1 MPPPLSPLTPSHQNS
16 RSFSPSPGDLIAQKG
31 VDHEDMIQT
40 HAFENAPSSPM
51 KMVDDANI
59 SNQDNLSFTPS
70 RESQGLD
77 QREDDFDDDFSQPA
91 SSSPFME
98 QGRDCTAD
106 LQMLPQRQPSLDV
119 DKRLSTTRKRSFE
132 HGPEDHD
139 EEEASD
145 GRFRKSASRREVP
158 DINVYADED
167 TSFGAEQNLN
177 LEGVEPGTAN
187 SMMEEKHDEGMST
200 VLRGNHNDS
209 ILNENENEHLPQAD
223 NSMIDDSH
231 DFMDDT
237 CLSTFSAV
245 PNADMTSFAGLRGDS
260 PFKSARPLPSSP
272 SKVDEVETREL
283 DPNTPPIAQKSP
295 RKGALLDM
303 SSPIGSPTPKRREPR
318 AEDNVR
324 GTPNLLDLTDQQ
336 TFFPRK
342 RYSMQN
348 ERYSPSRR
356 SPLRAAR
363 EPIRS
368 SPKVS
373 LLDFDIPA
381 APTPRSIPTVTPR
394 ELESLKSRFLSE
406 ISSLKATLSGRE
418 AEVSSLKQAVADA
431 ERRVGEALEEV
442 RNEAA
447 GKEALEIEQVEWQRR
462 GQEMDNVLRSV
473 RAEIVEGDRERE
485 QLIKRME
492 EAEKDREHL
501 ESRMAE
507 LEAQLSAARS
517 SMSSNTPQGA
527 SHTKTAEETAKEVQD
542 AVEKMAAELHVV
554 YKKKHETKVGALK
567 KSYEARWDKRVR
579 AAEDKLKIVN
589 EENEGLRRERDAALS
604 EASRPNP
611 GPSPGTLAH
620 ENEEHEAEKQILQAQ
635 IKGLQQEMATLK
647 NDGERLHNELRM
659 ERAEK
664 GELVAAVDE
673 WLAIQQNQLPSQSP
687 GPQDDDQP
695 ELPSTETSISDGFQ
709 RSLGRSGS
717 SGIRPPSTGSSG
729 PGEKKIPK
737 IAAAGNR
744 HVRDN
749 SGGKSGIAVF
759 TPGRSGIMGSIERM
773 GRGGN

>member
-1 MPPPLSPLTPSHQNS
+1 
-16 RSFSPSPGDLIAQKG
+16 
-31 VDHEDMIQT
+31 MIQT
-40 HAFENAPSSPM
+40 DTFENALSSPT
-51 KMVDDANI
+51 KMADDANMG
-59 SNQDNLSFTPS
+59 SQDNLSFTPL
-70 RESQGLD
+70 REPQGLD
-77 QREDDFDDDFSQPA
+77 LEKDGFDDDFLPQD
-91 SSSPFME
+91 SSLSFIEQE
-98 QGRDCTAD
+98 QGGDCTED
-106 LQMLPQRQPSLDV
+106 LQVAKRQPTLDV
-119 DKRLSTTRKRSFE
+119 KERSNTPRKRSFE
-132 HGPEDHD
+132 HGPQDQD
-139 EEEASD
+139 EEAALD

-167 TSFGAEQNLN
+167 ASLGAERKDPESL
-177 LEGVEPGTAN
+177 GHGITN
-187 SMMEEKHDEGMST
+187 SMMEEKHEGMST
-200 VLRGNHNDS
+200 VLRENNNDS
-209 ILNENENEHLPQAD
+209 ILDDKENEDLPRPD
-223 NSMIDDSH
+223 DSIIDDSH
-231 DFMDDT
+231 DLMDDT

-245 PNADMTSFAGLRGDS
+245 PNADMTSFAKLRGES
-260 PFKSARPLPSSP
+260 PFKTARPLPSSP
-272 SKVDEVETREL
+272 GKADETETRDL
-283 DPNTPPIAQKSP
+283 DPSTPPAARKSP

-303 SSPIGSPTPKRREPR
+303 GSPIGSPTPKREHHT
-318 AEDNVR
+318 EGNVNE
-324 GTPNLLDLTDQQ
+324 TPNLLDLTDQQ

-356 SPLRAAR
+356 SPLRTVR
-363 EPIRS
+363 DQMRS

-473 RAEIVEGDRERE
+473 RAEIVEGERERE
-485 QLIKRME
+485 QLIKRLE
-492 EAEKDREHL
+492 EAEKDKEQL
-501 ESRMAE
+501 ESRMVE
-507 LEAQLSAARS
+507 LETQLKTARS
-517 SMSSNTPQGA
+517 SVSSNTSQDA
-527 SHTKTAEETAKEVQD
+527 SGTKTAEETAKEVQD

-554 YKKKHETKVGALK
+554 YKKKHETKVSALK

-579 AAEDKLKIVN
+579 GAEDKLKIVN
-589 EENEGLRRERDAALS
+589 EENERLRKERDAALS
-604 EASRPNP
+604 DASRPNP
-611 GPSPGTLAH
+611 STLAH
-620 ENEEHEAEKQILQAQ
+620 ENEEHEAEKRILQAQ
-635 IKGLQQEMATLK
+635 IKGLQQEMTALK
-647 NDGERLHNELRM
+647 DDSERLHNELRM

-673 WLAIQQNQLPSQSP
+673 WLAIQQNQFPSESP

-695 ELPSTETSISDGFQ
+695 EAPSTETSTPNDFK

-717 SGIRPPSTGSSG
+717 SGIRPPSAGSSG
-729 PGEKKIPK
+729 PGEKRIPK
-737 IAAAGNR
+737 IAGPGNR
-744 HVRDN
+744 HVRGS

-773 GRGGN
+773 GRGGI